1 VSVVDH
7 GDLGLRSLAPAA
19 LFGARLTSFF
29 ETRRRLPTSATAYDV
44 RARTSSSRD
53 PRRDGRRDALPFLT
67 PHASPLAGT
76 VRRGETRKVRSRRPR
91 CRLCL
96 AFTRRSRPR
105 YRLERATSERVA
117 PPDSLVANDLHGSED
132 RAKDVSSAGREHAVR
147 HLASGAYASKRA
159 CGQRSLPRRP
169 TGRPM
174 SSVGRPTGEEP
185 TENRRTDQ
193 GQRSGTAPR
202 RTAPSRRPGRLS
214 PSRTRGRTR

>member
-1 VSVVDH
+1 VAADDPRCLSSAGTLHRIRWPLQPRSHDLRTALRRVRKPLDDALTSPWAFSRSRSVMSEAIRDGDSPLRPSAYPRRVTVMGR
-7 GDLGLRSLAPAA
+7 GDLGLRSLVPAA

-67 PHASPLAGT
+67 PHASSLAGM

-117 PPDSLVANDLHGSED
+117 PPDSLVATDLHGSED
-132 RAKDVSSAGREHAVR
+132 RAKDVSTAGA
-147 HLASGAYASKRA
+147 
-159 CGQRSLPRRP
+159 
-169 TGRPM
+169 
-174 SSVGRPTGEEP
+174 
-185 TENRRTDQ
+185 
-193 GQRSGTAPR
+193 
-202 RTAPSRRPGRLS
+202 
-214 PSRTRGRTR
+214 